1 MVNTKTFLRTH
12 TKEMFFENYVRE
24 HYRDV
29 YNVAYKKTNNKEDA
43 EDLVQETFLRALRF
57 FNSYDVEQSFENWL
71 FKIMDNIHIDNH
83 RKSFQSRVPHVAVI
97 SLDKPLETEEGE
109 INMEIPDYASDPLEC
124 VIKTDRKES
133 LKKAL
138 SKIKADFR
146 NALILAD
153 IYDKSYEEISEIT
166 HTNIGTVRSRIHR
179 ARKELKEILGNE
191 L

>member
-1 MVNTKTFLRTH
+1 MVNSKAFLRTH

-57 FNSYDVEQSFENWL
+57 FNSYDSAQSFENWL
-71 FKIMDNIHIDNH
+71 FKIMDNVRIDSH
-83 RKSFQSRVPHVAVI
+83 RKSFQGKNPNSVLI

-109 INMEIPDYASDPLEC
+109 ISMEIPDD
-124 VIKTDRKES
+124 TDEPAACL
-133 LKKAL
+133 LKKDFKETLRKAL
-138 SKIKADFR
+138 EKIKPDFR
-146 NALILAD
+146 DALILAD

-179 ARKELKEILGNE
+179 ARKELKDIFNHE